1 MSRYRALLRVPGA
14 RVLLGTSI
22 LARLG
27 LGITSLALV
36 LLVAEATGR
45 YAPAAVAA
53 ALYALAGAAASPV
66 AGRLADRFGPSPVL
80 RVLGVAHPLALI
92 GLLLAVGSAEVG
104 LIWAASAAAGATF
117 PPVTAAVRGVWN
129 ALTAPDSG
137 RRDLHNTAMAAEA
150 SVVEV
155 IFTAGPALVAVFVA
169 MGSPATAILASAVC
183 TLVGTPFVAGSA
195 VMRARVPH
203 PERARTRGLGPL
215 RVPGFLP
222 LLACVS
228 GLGVAFGVAGVAV
241 PAYATEHVAD
251 RPASAAGVLL
261 AVWGVGSTIG
271 GIWFGTRHPS
281 MDLHRLLA
289 WLTAGVAVSYAV
301 LPLMPDVVWLG
312 VALFVG
318 GLTIAPALTVQ
329 NTLTGRITPVTM
341 HTEAYT
347 WVITTGVSASAAGAA
362 VTGVLVDH
370 GALAWSFL
378 LAAAMV
384 GLGAVVAAWPSGG
397 LARADAAARAV
408 TPVDTVPATPPVPH

>member
-1 MSRYRALLRVPGA
+1 MRRYRALLGVPGA

-53 ALYALAGAAASPV
+53 ALYALAGAAGSPV

-80 RVLGVAHPLALI
+80 RVLGVAHPLALVA
-92 GLLLAVGSAEVG
+92 LLLAVRSGQVG
-104 LIWAASAAAGATF
+104 LIWVTSAVAGATF
-117 PPVTAAVRGVWN
+117 PPITASVRGVWN
-129 ALTAPDSG
+129 ALTAPGSG
-137 RRDLHNTAMAAEA
+137 RHDLHNTAMAAEA
-150 SVVEV
+150 SLVEV
-155 IFTAGPALVAVFVA
+155 VFTAGPALVAVFVA
-169 MGSPATAILASAVC
+169 FGSPATAILASAVF
-183 TLVGTPFVAGSA
+183 TLAGTPFVAGSS

-203 PERARTRGLGPL
+203 PGHTGTRGLGPL

-222 LLACVS
+222 LLACVA
-228 GLGVAFGVAGVAV
+228 GLGLAFGVAGVAV
-241 PAYATEHVAD
+241 PAYASEHVTG

-281 MDLHRLLA
+281 RAAHRLLA
-289 WLTAGVAVSYAV
+289 WLTAGVAASYAV

-318 GLTIAPALTVQ
+318 GVTIAPALTVQ
-329 NTLTGRITPVTM
+329 NALTGRITPVTM

-347 WVITTGVSASAAGAA
+347 WVITTAVSGSAAGAA
-362 VTGVLVDH
+362 LTGILVDH
-370 GALAWSFL
+370 GALSWSFV
-378 LAAAMV
+378 LAAATV
-384 GLGAVVAAWPSGG
+384 GIGALVAAWPSGP
-397 LARADAAARAV
+397 LAQADAAAGSAV
-408 TPVDTVPATPPVPH
+408 PVDTVPATPPVAP